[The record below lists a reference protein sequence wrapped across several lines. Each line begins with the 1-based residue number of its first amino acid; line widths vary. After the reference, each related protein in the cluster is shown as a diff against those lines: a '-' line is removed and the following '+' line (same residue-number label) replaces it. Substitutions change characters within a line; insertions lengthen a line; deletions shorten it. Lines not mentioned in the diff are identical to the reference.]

1 MHAEDVGLTTAEYD
15 RIVKLMGREPN
26 DVELG
31 LFGALWSEHCSYK
44 NSKGLLK
51 RLPNRG
57 PHVVQG
63 PGANAGVVAL
73 DDQYELAFKVESHN
87 HPSYVEP
94 VQGAATGVGGIL
106 RDIIAMGARPMAVAD
121 MLRFGRDGHSVK
133 LLEGVVSG
141 VGQYGNAIGIP
152 TVTGDV
158 AFADGY
164 AKNPLV
170 NVLALGIRRR
180 EHAIGAASARPGQLL
195 VLLGQRTGRDGIHGA
210 SLLASRDFEAG
221 SEDLRPTVQVGDPF
235 LGKLLMEVTLAAV
248 HGGLLG
254 ALQDLGAAGLTS
266 AVAELCYSSEVGA
279 ELELDRVPLREPGL
293 SSYDIMLSET
303 QERMLLAV
311 EESRLSDLTQLADQ
325 HELLCSVIGR
335 VVPGSELTIRHHAEV
350 VAHLDAQWLV
360 GEAPQ
365 RPVDDALW
373 MSFGAPVQEPEVPA
387 AAPKLSVALL
397 LKVLGNSDVRD
408 RKPIYRQY
416 DSMIQTNTVRGP
428 EGETA
433 VLRVRGSR
441 AGIALAVSGPAR
453 WAAVDAYAGGQGAV
467 LAALA
472 RLAAVGAEPLGMTDG
487 INAGNPDKADSY
499 GAMAALIRGI
509 ADAAEAAQVPV
520 TGGNVSLHNETDG
533 RAIWPTV
540 MIGAVGRL
548 VNPEHPLAET
558 WTQSGQ
564 HLYLINPSPL
574 DWGGSAAQIMQDGE
588 PGAMLRPDLAGAV
601 RAMTAVAH
609 WARQDQAMALRA
621 VAAGGLGATLVRMMA
636 SGNPAV
642 GADIRLGETRPEE
655 KTLRLFNESPVQWVA
670 VVEPH
675 HREALE
681 SHFGERGVPVLPL
694 GTVTDEALLQ
704 IDERYRWARIDLL
717 QAWRHPYEEEPS

>member
-1 MHAEDVGLTTAEYD
+1 MRAEDVGLTAAEYN
-15 RIVKLMGREPN
+15 RIVELMGREPN

-73 DDQYELAFKVESHN
+73 DDNFELAFKVESHN

-121 MLRFGRDGHSVK
+121 LLRFGRDGHSIK
-133 LLEGVVSG
+133 LLQGVVAG

-158 AFADGY
+158 AFAQGY

-180 EHAIGAASARPGQLL
+180 EDRIGASTAQPGQLL

-210 SLLASRDFEAG
+210 SLLASRDFEDG
-221 SEDLRPTVQVGDPF
+221 REDLRPTVQVGDPF

-248 HGGLLG
+248 HAGLAG

-279 ELELDRVPLREPGL
+279 ELHLDRVPLREPGL
-293 SSYDIMLSET
+293 SAYDIMLSET

-311 EESRLSDLTQLADQ
+311 DERRLQELIQLAEPF
-325 HELLCSVIGR
+325 ELLCSVIGR
-335 VVPGSELTIRHHAEV
+335 VVEGSALTLRQEEQVVAEV
-350 VAHLDAQWLV
+350 DARWLV

-365 RPVDDALW
+365 RPVDDVLW
-373 MSFGAPVQEPEVPA
+373 NELSAPVEEARVPA
-387 AAPKLSVALL
+387 AVPNLSVSLL
-397 LKVLGNSDVRD
+397 LNVLGDADVRD

-428 EGETA
+428 EGEAA
-433 VLRVRGSR
+433 VLRVKGSP
-441 AGIALAVSGPAR
+441 AGIALAVAGPAR
-453 WAAVDAYAGGQGAV
+453 WAAADAYAGGQGAV

-487 INAGNPDKADSY
+487 VNAGNPDKSDSY
-499 GAMAALIRGI
+499 RAMASLIRGV
-509 ADAAEAAQVPV
+509 ADAAEAARVPV

-548 VNPEHPLAET
+548 LDPTHPLAET
-558 WTQSGQ
+558 WQQVGQ
-564 HLYLINPSPL
+564 YLYLINPSPL
-574 DWGGSAAQIMQDGE
+574 DWGGSAAQIMLDGE

-601 RAMTAVAH
+601 RALSAVAQ
-609 WARQDQAMALRA
+609 WARADGAVALRA
-621 VAAGGLGATLVRMMA
+621 IGVGGLAATLVRMMA
-636 SGNPAV
+636 AG
-642 GADIRLGETRPEE
+642 RPELGLDMQLAE
-655 KTLRLFNESPVQWVA
+655 SRGQDKALRLFNESPAQWVA
-670 VVEPH
+670 VVSPDDRH
-675 HREALE
+675 SLE
-681 SHFGERGVPVLPL
+681 SHFLERRVPVLTL
-694 GTVTDEALLQ
+694 GQVTEGGQLQ
-704 IDERYRWARIDLL
+704 IDERYRWARTDLL
-717 QAWRHPYEEEPS
+717 RAWRRSYEEESS

>member
-1 MHAEDVGLTTAEYD
+1 MRAEDVGLTAAEYD
-15 RIVKLMGREPN
+15 RIVELMGREPN

-57 PHVVQG
+57 AHVVQG

-73 DDQYELAFKVESHN
+73 DDNFELAFKVESHN

-121 MLRFGRDGHSVK
+121 LLRFGPDAHSIK
-133 LLEGVVSG
+133 LLQGVVAG

-158 AFADGY
+158 AFDSGY

-180 EHAIGAASARPGQLL
+180 EDRIGASTARPGQLL
-195 VLLGQRTGRDGIHGA
+195 ILLGQRTGRDGIHGA

-221 SEDLRPTVQVGDPF
+221 AEDLRPTVQVGDPF

-248 HGGLLG
+248 HAGLVG

-266 AVAELCYSSEVGA
+266 AVAELCYSSDVGA
-279 ELELDRVPLREPGL
+279 ELDLDRVPLREPGL
-293 SSYDIMLSET
+293 SAYDIMLSET

-311 EESRLSDLTQLADQ
+311 DESRLPELTQLAEQ
-325 HELLCSVIGR
+325 FELLCSVIGR
-335 VVPGSELTIRHHAEV
+335 VVEGSALTLRHESQVVAEV
-350 VAHLDAQWLV
+350 DARWLV

-373 MSFGAPVQEPEVPA
+373 RELSAPVQEVGVPA
-387 AAPKLSVALL
+387 AVPKLSVSLL
-397 LKVLGNSDVRD
+397 LHVLGSADVRD

-428 EGETA
+428 DSDAA
-433 VLRVRGSR
+433 VLRVKGSR
-441 AGIALAVSGPAR
+441 AGIAMAVAGPAR

-487 INAGNPDKADSY
+487 VNAGNPDKSDSY
-499 GAMAALIRGI
+499 RAMAALIRGV

-548 VNPEHPLAET
+548 LDPTHPRAET
-558 WTQSGQ
+558 WQEAGQ
-564 HLYLINPSPL
+564 YLYLINPSPL
-574 DWGGSAAQIMQDGE
+574 DWGGSAAQIMVDGE

-601 RAMTAVAH
+601 RALAAVAQ
-609 WARQDQAMALRA
+609 WARGDWAVALRA
-621 VAAGGLGATLVRMMA
+621 VGTGGLGATLVRMMA
-636 SGNPAV
+636 AGRPEL
-642 GADIRLGETRPEE
+642 GADIQLVETRAED
-655 KTLRLFNESPVQWVA
+655 KASRLFNESPVQWVA
-670 VVEPH
+670 VVSPSD
-675 HREALE
+675 RYRIE
-681 SHFGERGVPVLPL
+681 SYFEERRVSVLPL
-694 GTVTDEALLQ
+694 GPVTEDGQLQ
-704 IDERYRWARIDLL
+704 IDERYRWARPDLL
-717 QAWRHPYEEEPS
+717 RAWRRPYEEEPS